1 MGEGEGFNQTDIKYK
16 LCRFTITMLYFTY
29 LFGTFFSLPTRA
41 RVLYWACLVIS
52 MSGPLWSCLQV
63 SVSESYICPIFRQYP
78 PLLIL
83 RSGILQVDGFPVLDP
98 AQEKIITLLNQ
109 TMFVLIY
116 KYCKIQHSPGK
127 LSVDY
132 LLFSNSHNAMLI
144 WHQVYPP
151 FQLVQNLFHT

>member
-1 MGEGEGFNQTDIKYK
+1 
-16 LCRFTITMLYFTY
+16 MLYFTY
-29 LFGTFFSLPTRA
+29 LFGTFFSLQTRA

-98 AQEKIITLLNQ
+98 AQEKIIMLLNQ